1 MMVAMEALPPSIDRL
16 AAALRAARRTYTHDG
31 DDQIALGRACLH
43 VLISQLAIEGVPQ
56 EELQPLV
63 DIERNIDALKLRAAR
78 AERNDVP
85 ERRRRNPPSDILLA
99 RLSAVIDLL
108 VKGGYGEE
116 EAAQLVTRRML
127 AAGVPPPQKG
137 GDSRGWKRLLA
148 WRAALNQG
156 VGSPEVKG
164 EYREFSRDIEAIPA
178 AERLKRVLETEL
190 WDRRRRPR

>member
-1 MMVAMEALPPSIDRL
+1 MEALPPAVDRL
-16 AAALRAARRTYTHDG
+16 CAALKAARHIYAHAADA
-31 DDQIALGRACLH
+31 DKVALGRTCLH
-43 VLISQLAIEGVPQ
+43 VLISQLAMEGVPQ
-56 EELQPLV
+56 EDLQPLV
-63 DIERNIDALKLRAAR
+63 DLETNIEALKAQAAR
-78 AERNDVP
+78 AQAEHMP
-85 ERRRRNPPSDILLA
+85 ERRRRHPPSDILLA

-127 AAGVPPPQKG
+127 AAGVPPPHKG
-137 GDSRGWKRLLA
+137 GDARGWKRLLA

-156 VGSPEVKG
+156 IGSPEVKG

-190 WDRRRRPR
+190 WDRRRRSR

>member
-1 MMVAMEALPPSIDRL
+1 MDTLPPSVDRL
-16 AAALRAARRTYTHDG
+16 AAALKAVRRTYAHDG
-31 DDQIALGRACLH
+31 GADQIALGRTCLH

-63 DIERNIDALKLRAAR
+63 ALERSIDALKMRAAR
-78 AERNDVP
+78 AEGDELP

-108 VKGGYGEE
+108 VKGGYGED

-137 GDSRGWKRLLA
+137 GDARGWKRLLT
-148 WRAALNQG
+148 WRAAFNQG
-156 VGSPEVKG
+156 LGSPEAKA
-164 EYREFSRDIEAIPA
+164 EYREFTRRIEAITA
-178 AERLKRVLETEL
+178 GERLKRVLETEL
-190 WDRRRRPR
+190 WDRRRRS